1 MTTYQFFTTAWTWN
15 SIVFIPS
22 AVASVGYFLAF
33 GQRGRPLYF
42 AAAVVVFVL
51 AFISPFNALANG
63 YLFSAHMLQHIL
75 LVLIVPALL
84 VLSLPRSF
92 SLHSPLAYFTHPLIG
107 WVAGVG
113 AMWLWHAPTL
123 CNAAATSRTV
133 SAIQTTSLLLMG
145 SVFWWQVLAPRDEQ
159 RLSPPAGIVY
169 LFTACTACS
178 VLGIILTFAPISI
191 CPVYQHPVD
200 RLGMLSTIRGDW
212 GLTSDRDQQ
221 IGGLL
226 MWVPMCA
233 IYVTAILAQLA
244 RWHSYPATH
253 TKQSNA
259 CRTINHTTFGRG
271 AARLAGTTRRT
282 TAAPN
287 LFPGRG
293 SHGSR
298 LSLLG
303 IDHHLGCFAG
313 RYCPLH
319 CGAYRL
325 DHRNSP

>member
-1 MTTYQFFTTAWTWN
+1 
-15 SIVFIPS
+15 
-22 AVASVGYFLAF
+22 
-33 GQRGRPLYF
+33 
-42 AAAVVVFVL
+42 
-51 AFISPFNALANG
+51 
-63 YLFSAHMLQHIL
+63 
-75 LVLIVPALL
+75 
-84 VLSLPRSF
+84 
-92 SLHSPLAYFTHPLIG
+92 
-107 WVAGVG
+107 
-113 AMWLWHAPTL
+113 MWLWHAPTL

-133 SAIQTTSLLLMG
+133 SAIQTTSLLIMG
-145 SVFWWQVLAPRDEQ
+145 SVFWWQVLAPREEQ

-178 VLGIILTFAPISI
+178 VLGIILTFAPVSI

-200 RLGMLSTIRGDW
+200 RLGILSTIRGDW

-244 RWHSYPATH
+244 RWHSCPRH
-253 TKQSNA
+253 NRSNQMPDEQS
-259 CRTINHTTFGRG
+259 TTQPSDAVPPGWQV
-271 AARLAGTTRRT
+271 LPDHT

-287 LFPGRG
+287 LLPGRA

-313 RYCPLH
+313 GCCPLH
-319 CGAYRL
+319 RSACRL
-325 DHRNSP
+325 DHGNSPWIQTSLSRRLRR